1 MTRTLVIFVV
11 QESKW
16 SLPFSQKLHRSGFY
30 SLRAANRK
38 VAGAYLFLDR
48 PMETEKS
55 TVADRDLEPLSQLV
69 LAIQGTSGSVCVQ
82 VPHVRSF
89 NPCTPVYKTELIV

>member
-1 MTRTLVIFVV
+1 MTRNLAIFVV

-16 SLPFSQKLHRSGFY
+16 SLHFTQKLHRSGFY

-48 PMETEKS
+48 PMGDQKS
-55 TVADRDLEPLSQLV
+55 DGCRP
-69 LAIQGTSGSVCVQ
+69 
-82 VPHVRSF
+82 
-89 NPCTPVYKTELIV
+89 